1 MSATTTAATRRPPPW
16 RDVRVLRLAFQAL
29 FLVGVIALVLFLL
42 DNLVFN
48 LRRLGIETGFDFLDQ
63 PAGFAIPDSD
73 FRSTQSVQDAILQG
87 ARTTLAVALVGIVL
101 ATVLGIVVGVARLS
115 PNWLMRRAA
124 ALYVELFRNVPVLLI
139 IVFLYLAVFLR
150 LPPIGRAIEWVDV
163 FVLSNRGLV
172 VPSLR
177 ATGSTGP
184 FLVVVALALAAAAAA
199 WIWRT
204 RRFDATGEPHHR
216 VLWAFGVLLVVVA
229 LGFLATGR
237 PYGLSLPERGDLGVA
252 NGFRMAPEYAALLFG
267 LVLYTA
273 SHIAEIVR
281 GSILAVS
288 RGQAEAA
295 DALGLSSFQRLRL
308 VVLPQAFRIMIPP
321 LANQY
326 LNLLKNS
333 SLGIA
338 ISVYEVTKVTRV
350 SIAQG
355 APAPQSIGILMLV
368 YLVFSLAIAL
378 VTNLVN
384 RRLALP

>member
-1 MSATTTAATRRPPPW
+1 
-16 RDVRVLRLAFQAL
+16 
-29 FLVGVIALVLFLL
+29 
-42 DNLVFN
+42 
-48 LRRLGIETGFDFLDQ
+48 
-63 PAGFAIPDSD
+63 
-73 FRSTQSVQDAILQG
+73 
-87 ARTTLAVALVGIVL
+87 
-101 ATVLGIVVGVARLS
+101 
-115 PNWLMRRAA
+115 MRRAA

>member
-1 MSATTTAATRRPPPW
+1 MSASTTAATRRPPPW
-16 RDVRVLRLAFQAL
+16 RDVRVLRIAFQAL
-29 FLVGVIALVLFLL
+29 FLVGVVSLVLFLL

-48 LRRLGIETGFDFLDQ
+48 LERLGIETGFDFLDQ

-73 FRSTQSVQDAILQG
+73 FRSSQSVEAAILQG
-87 ARTTLAVALVGIVL
+87 ARTTLVVALVGIAL

-115 PNWLMRRAA
+115 PNWLVRRTAA
-124 ALYVELFRNVPVLLI
+124 VYVESLRNVPVLLI

-150 LPPIGRAIEWVDV
+150 LPPISRAIEWVDV

-177 ATGSTGP
+177 ATGSTAP
-184 FLVVVALALAAAAAA
+184 FLVVAALGVAAAVAV
-199 WIWRT
+199 WLWRT

-216 VLWAFGVLLVVVA
+216 VLWSLGVLAA
-229 LGFLATGR
+229 LLAVGFVATGR

-252 NGFRMAPEYAALLFG
+252 NGFRMAPEYSALLFG

-288 RGQAEAA
+288 RGQSEAA
-295 DALGLSSFQRLRL
+295 DALGLSAFQRLRL

-326 LNLLKNS
+326 LNLTKNS

-355 APAPQSIGILMLV
+355 SPAPQAIGILMLV
-368 YLVFSLAIAL
+368 YLVFSLGIAL

>member
-1 MSATTTAATRRPPPW
+1 MSSTAHPVHRRPPPW
-16 RDVRVLRLAFQAL
+16 RDVRVLRIGFQAL
-29 FLVGVIALVLFLL
+29 FLVAVVSLVLFLL
-42 DNLVFN
+42 DNLVYN
-48 LRRLGIETGFDFLDQ
+48 LQRLGIETGFGFLDQ

-73 FRSTQSVQDAILQG
+73 FRSSQSIQDAIVEG
-87 ARTTLAVALVGIVL
+87 SKKTIVVALLGIAL

-115 PNWLMRRAA
+115 TNWLVRRTA
-124 ALYVELFRNVPVLLI
+124 ALYVESFRNVPVLI
-139 IVFLYLAVFLR
+139 IIFFLWVVTLR
-150 LPPIGRAIEWVDV
+150 LPPISRAIEWVDV

-172 VPSLR
+172 VASL
-177 ATGSTGP
+177 ATTGSTTA
-184 FLVVVALALAAAAAA
+184 FYAVAAAVLAAAAGV

-204 RRFDATGEPHHR
+204 RRFDATGEPHRR
-216 VLWAFGVLLVVVA
+216 VLWAGLVLVA
-229 LGFLATGR
+229 GLAGAFLATGR

-252 NGFRMAPEYAALLFG
+252 HGFRLGPEFSALLFG

-281 GSILAVS
+281 GSILAVH
-288 RGQAEAA
+288 RGQSEAA
-295 DALGLSSFQRLRL
+295 HALGLTEFKRLRL

-326 LNLLKNS
+326 LNLTKNS

-350 SIAQG
+350 AISQG
-355 APAPQSIGILMLV
+355 APAPQAIAILMLV
-368 YLVFSLAIAL
+368 YLLFSLTIAL
-378 VTNLVN
+378 LTNLVN

>member
-1 MSATTTAATRRPPPW
+1 MSASTTAATRRPPPW
-16 RDVRVLRLAFQAL
+16 RDVRVLRIAFQAL
-29 FLVGVIALVLFLL
+29 FLVGVVSLVLFLL

-48 LRRLGIETGFDFLDQ
+48 LERLGIETGFDFLDQ

-73 FRSTQSVQDAILQG
+73 FRSSQSVEAAILQG
-87 ARTTLAVALVGIVL
+87 ARTTLVVALVGIAL

-115 PNWLMRRAA
+115 PNWLVRRTAA
-124 ALYVELFRNVPVLLI
+124 VYVESLRNVPVLLI

-150 LPPIGRAIEWVDV
+150 LPPISRAIEWVDV

-177 ATGSTGP
+177 ATGSTAP
-184 FLVVVALALAAAAAA
+184 FLVVAALGVAAAVAV
-199 WIWRT
+199 WLWRT

-216 VLWAFGVLLVVVA
+216 VLWSLGALAALLAV
-229 LGFLATGR
+229 GFVATGR

-252 NGFRMAPEYAALLFG
+252 NGFRMAPEYSALLFG

-288 RGQAEAA
+288 RGQSEAA
-295 DALGLSSFQRLRL
+295 DALGLSAFQRLRL

-326 LNLLKNS
+326 LNLTKNS

-355 APAPQSIGILMLV
+355 SPAPQAIGILMLV
-368 YLVFSLAIAL
+368 YLVFSLGIAL

>member
-1 MSATTTAATRRPPPW
+1 MSSTAHPVSRRPPPW

-29 FLVGVIALVLFLL
+29 FLLAVGSLLLFLL

-48 LRRLGIETGFDFLDQ
+48 LRRIGIETGFGFLDQ

-73 FRSTQSVQDAILQG
+73 FRSSQSVQAAILEG
-87 ARTTLAVALVGIVL
+87 AKKTIVVALSGIVL
-101 ATVLGIVVGVARLS
+101 ATLLGIVVGVARLS
-115 PNWLMRRAA
+115 TNWLVRRAA
-124 ALYVELFRNVPVLLI
+124 ALYVESFRNVPVLLI

-172 VPSLR
+172 VPWLR
-177 ATGSTGP
+177 TTGSTAP
-184 FLVVVALALAAAAAA
+184 FYAIVAVALAAAAAV

-204 RRFDATGEPHHR
+204 RRFDATGQPHR
-216 VLWAFGVLLVVVA
+216 RLFWAGLVLLA
-229 LGFLATGR
+229 LAAAGFVATGR
-237 PYGLSLPERGDLGVA
+237 PYGLSLPERGDLGVEH
-252 NGFRMAPEYAALLFG
+252 GFRLGPEYSALLFG

-288 RGQAEAA
+288 RGQTEAA
-295 DALGLSSFQRLRL
+295 NALGLNEFQRLRL

-321 LANQY
+321 LANQF
-326 LNLLKNS
+326 LNLTKNS

-355 APAPQSIGILMLV
+355 APAPQSIALLMLV
-368 YLVFSLAIAL
+368 YLVLSLTIAL
-378 VTNLVN
+378 FTNLVN
-384 RRLALP
+384 RRLTLP

>member
-1 MSATTTAATRRPPPW
+1 
-16 RDVRVLRLAFQAL
+16 
-29 FLVGVIALVLFLL
+29 
-42 DNLVFN
+42 
-48 LRRLGIETGFDFLDQ
+48 
-63 PAGFAIPDSD
+63 
-73 FRSTQSVQDAILQG
+73 
-87 ARTTLAVALVGIVL
+87 
-101 ATVLGIVVGVARLS
+101 
-115 PNWLMRRAA
+115 
-124 ALYVELFRNVPVLLI
+124 
-139 IVFLYLAVFLR
+139 
-150 LPPIGRAIEWVDV
+150 
-163 FVLSNRGLV
+163 
-172 VPSLR
+172 
-177 ATGSTGP
+177 
-184 FLVVVALALAAAAAA
+184 
-199 WIWRT
+199 
-204 RRFDATGEPHHR
+204 
-216 VLWAFGVLLVVVA
+216 
-229 LGFLATGR
+229 
-237 PYGLSLPERGDLGVA
+237 
-252 NGFRMAPEYAALLFG
+252 
-267 LVLYTA
+267 VLYTA

-326 LNLLKNS
+326 LNLMKNS

-355 APAPQSIGILMLV
+355 APAPQSIAILMLV

>member
-1 MSATTTAATRRPPPW
+1 MSASIAAATRRPPPW
-16 RDVRVLRLAFQAL
+16 RDVRVLRIALQAV
-29 FLVGVIALVLFLL
+29 FLVAVLSLVLFLL

-48 LRRLGIETGFDFLDQ
+48 LRRLGIETGFGFLDQ

-73 FRSTQSVQDAILQG
+73 FRSSQSVQDAILQG
-87 ARTTLAVALVGIVL
+87 AQTTLVVALTGIAL

-115 PNWLMRRAA
+115 PNWLVRRAA
-124 ALYVELFRNVPVLLI
+124 ALYVESFRNVPVLLI
-139 IVFLYLAVFLR
+139 IIFLYLAVFLR
-150 LPPIGRAIEWVDV
+150 LPPIGRAVEWVDV

-172 VPSLR
+172 VPSLA
-177 ATGSTGP
+177 ATGSTAA
-184 FLVVVALALAAAAAA
+184 FLGIVLLGLAAAVAT

-204 RRFDATGEPHHR
+204 RRFDATGQPHHR
-216 VLWAFGVLLVVVA
+216 VLWALGVLAAIVA

-237 PYGLSLPERGDLGVA
+237 PYALSLPERGDLGVA
-252 NGFRMAPEYAALLFG
+252 HGFRLGPEYSALLFG

-288 RGQAEAA
+288 RGQGEAA
-295 DALGLSSFQRLRL
+295 DALGLSPFQRLRL

-326 LNLLKNS
+326 LNLTKNS

-355 APAPQSIGILMLV
+355 SPAPQAIAILMLV
-368 YLVFSLAIAL
+368 YLVISLAIAF